1 MRAVESSDHREVVV
15 KIDEGD
21 SNSKDVVDTV
31 MNDKKNKI
39 WRESSY
45 DFWKDDCQTNDD
57 DVRNGVIREND
68 LNNGNGGGF
77 DFVQRGQGKE
87 DPPSK
92 LIGQFLH
99 KQRLSGEMSLDMDLG
114 MDELRPNHRNLNLP
128 SVTESPEKPQ
138 MSKELNISNVGVEAA
153 DDNYVRHRNKE
164 PSYDREQQPQSQQC
178 RDGGSGDLGG
188 EVVRCTSNASFQRK
202 SSLSR
207 AKTKSRLMDPPEEP
221 ERRSERVPRS
231 GQLRSGLLPKAL
243 DEDEEDPFWED
254 LPDEYRKTKLS
265 ALTVLEFVSLVV
277 IIAFFICSLFIPYLK
292 EKNLWRL
299 KLWKWQVLI
308 LVLICGRLVSGWGI
322 RILVFFIERN
332 FVLRKRVLYFVY
344 GVRKAVQNCLWLGLV
359 LLAWHFL
366 FDKKVERETKSD
378 KLKYVTKV
386 LVCLLLGTLVWLVKT
401 LIVKVLASSFHVSTY
416 FDRIQESLFTQSVI
430 ETLSGP
436 PLIEIRNAEE
446 EEAEA
451 RLSDEVNKL
460 QNAGATV
467 PHDLKATGFP
477 PPKSGRVIGSSG
489 LLQKSPGGKNDK
501 LSRAMSKKGDNQGIS
516 IDHLH
521 KLNPKNVSAWN
532 MKRLMRIVR
541 NGTLTT
547 LDEQILDATNEDG
560 SNTQIRSEL
569 EAKAAAKK
577 IFQNVA
583 RHGAKYIYL
592 EDLMRF
598 LREDEA
604 LKTMGLF
611 EGAFETKRISKS
623 SLKNWVVNV
632 FRERRA
638 LALTLN
644 DTKTAVNILHRVVN
658 VLVSIVMLVI
668 CLLILGIATTKFL
681 LFLSS
686 QLVLVAFIF
695 GNTCKTVFE
704 AIIFLFAMHPFD
716 VGDRCEIDGIQ
727 MVVEEMNILT
737 TVFLRYDNT
746 KIVYPNSILCT
757 KPINNFYRSPDM
769 GDAVE
774 FCVHISTPA
783 EKIATIKHKVISYI
797 EGKKEHWYP
806 SPMFIFKDVEELNR
820 VKIAIWLTHR
830 MNHQDMGERWARRSL
845 LVEEMVK
852 LFRELD
858 IQYRLLPVDINVRTM
873 PSVNS
878 TRLPST
884 WTTDSTTS

>member
-727 MVVEEMNILT
+727 
-737 TVFLRYDNT
+737 
-746 KIVYPNSILCT
+746 
-757 KPINNFYRSPDM
+757 
-769 GDAVE
+769 
-774 FCVHISTPA
+774 
-783 EKIATIKHKVISYI
+783 
-797 EGKKEHWYP
+797 KK
-806 SPMFIFKDVEELNR
+806 
-820 VKIAIWLTHR
+820 
-830 MNHQDMGERWARRSL
+830 
-845 LVEEMVK
+845 
-852 LFRELD
+852 
-858 IQYRLLPVDINVRTM
+858 
-873 PSVNS
+873 
-878 TRLPST
+878 
-884 WTTDSTTS
+884 

>member
-1 MRAVESSDHREVVV
+1 MRAVESSEHGEVVV

-31 MNDKKNKI
+31 KNDKKNKI
-39 WRESSY
+39 CRESSY
-45 DFWKDDCQTNDD
+45 
-57 DVRNGVIREND
+57 V
-68 LNNGNGGGF
+68 
-77 DFVQRGQGKE
+77 
-87 DPPSK
+87 
-92 LIGQFLH
+92 
-99 KQRLSGEMSLDMDLG
+99 SGEMSLD

-188 EVVRCTSNASFQRK
+188 EEVRSCTSNASFQRK

-207 AKTKSRLMDPPEEP
+207 AKTKSRLMDPREEL

-231 GQLRSGLLPKAL
+231 GQLPGLPPKAL
-243 DEDEEDPFWED
+243 EEDEDDPFWED

-292 EKNLWRL
+292 EKNLWKL

-308 LVLICGRLVSGWGI
+308 LVLICGRLFSVWGI

-366 FDKKVERETKSD
+366 FDKKVERESKSD

-386 LVCLLLGTLVWLVKT
+386 LLCLLSGTLVWLVKT
-401 LIVKVLASSFHVSTY
+401 LMVKVLASSFHVSTY
-416 FDRIQESLFTQSVI
+416 FDRIQESLFTQYVI

-436 PLIEIRNAEE
+436 PLSEIRNAEE
-446 EEAEA
+446 EEA

-467 PHDLKATGFP
+467 PHDLKATAFP

-489 LLQKSPGGKNDK
+489 LLPRSSGVKNDK
-501 LSRAMSKKGDNQGIS
+501 LYQAMPKKGDDQGIS

-541 NGTLTT
+541 NGTPTT
-547 LDEQILDATNEDG
+547 ADEQILDATNEDG

-583 RHGAKYIYL
+583 RHGAMYIYL

-604 LKTMGLF
+604 LKTVGLF
-611 EGAFETKRISKS
+611 EGAFETRRISKS
-623 SLKNWVVNV
+623 SLNNWVVNV

-644 DTKTAVNILHRVVN
+644 DTKTAVNVLHRGLN
-658 VLVSIVMLVI
+658 VLVSIAMLVI

-686 QLVLVAFIF
+686 QLLLVAFIF
-695 GNTCKTVFE
+695 GSTCKALFE
-704 AIIFLFAMHPFD
+704 AIIFIFVMHPFD
-716 VGDRCEIDGIQ
+716 VGDRCEIEGVQ
-727 MVVEEMNILT
+727 MVVEKMNILT
-737 TVFLRYDNT
+737 TVFLRYDNA
-746 KIVYPNSILCT
+746 KVFYPNSVLCT
-757 KPINNFYRSPDM
+757 KPINNFYRSPEM
-769 GDAVE
+769 GDAIE
-774 FCVHISTPA
+774 FYVHISTPA
-783 EKIATIKHKVISYI
+783 EKIATIKHRIISYV
-797 EGKKEHWYP
+797 EGKEEHWYP
-806 SPMFIFKDVEELNR
+806 APMFVFMNMEELNR
-820 VKIAIWLTHR
+820 VKLAVWLTHR
-830 MNHQDMGERWARRSL
+830 MSHQDMGERWVRRSL

-852 LFRELD
+852 ILIELD
-858 IQYRLLPVDINVRTM
+858 IHYRLLPVDINIRTM
-873 PSVNS
+873 PHVSS
-878 TRLPST
+878 TQLPCT
-884 WTTDSTTS
+884 WTTTSTS